1 VKPKSVLGCGPRHCG
16 ENSYGKSIKDYEKLF
31 EYVDA
36 SKHKAIGEVCT
47 TYLHFSNNV
56 IPNIKKYIES
66 PKIIIILRNP
76 VDRAFSYYMHNIRDG
91 DEILSFEDA
100 LDNESWRIENN
111 QWLSFRLKTL
121 GLYAEH
127 VENYKKSF
135 PDVKV
140 IIYEDMLHD
149 MQSTVNQIFEF
160 LNIGKHEI
168 NIQERYN
175 ISGIPKSKLLHNMS
189 HGHNFFSKVLLK
201 VSGVLINK
209 KTIKK
214 IQNYVDKKN
223 LKKVDM
229 NINTRQE
236 LEKYFYNDVKT
247 LSNMLGI
254 DLNEKWKIR

>member
-1 VKPKSVLGCGPRHCG
+1 
-16 ENSYGKSIKDYEKLF
+16 
-31 EYVDA
+31 
-36 SKHKAIGEVCT
+36 
-47 TYLHFSNNV
+47 
-56 IPNIKKYIES
+56 
-66 PKIIIILRNP
+66 
-76 VDRAFSYYMHNIRDG
+76 
-91 DEILSFEDA
+91 
-100 LDNESWRIENN
+100 
-111 QWLSFRLKTL
+111 
-121 GLYAEH
+121 
-127 VENYKKSF
+127 
-135 PDVKV
+135 
-140 IIYEDMLHD
+140 MLHD

-189 HGHNFFSKVLLK
+189 HVHNFFSKVLLK